1 MLPADSNYMLYRLTW
16 NHERNKYDKKPC
28 GLSGEPLM
36 EGQPIPTAA
45 RTGIMVAPGTA
56 LGYWLRDGA
65 GLFFIDLDDCFD
77 PATGTFTPE
86 AARLAAPFL
95 EAGCYYEP
103 SSSGRGAHI
112 IGRYAGPLPPH
123 CNRRPSVH
131 DFEFYTR
138 DRGIALNEAQSA
150 GDATVDA
157 TPLLH
162 AMLPEFFPPR
172 ITQELLEVGERRP
185 EWRGPEDDDE
195 LIRRACAARGSV
207 KQAFG
212 HATSFTDLWNGN
224 CEHNSESDM
233 ALASHLAFW
242 TGCDVDRIERLMW
255 RSGLV
260 RDKWKQHRTYLRD
273 ITIQHA
279 CATTVAVYREPERV
293 GTLAA
298 IAGEPGTV
306 DYYQLVDEA
315 IATINNSGTFKEL
328 MESVVP
334 TLPGKQ
340 FPPAHAQRVVQALS
354 KRLELFDAKL
364 PIASVR
370 QLVSPPVVA
379 GGVTSDQPPVWFAPF
394 CYVRRSETFYNVATG
409 VHFTADNF
417 RMEFQRYMPL
427 RPNGTRE
434 DPVQF
439 ARERWN
445 IVTVDDTMYRPDCDT
460 YFDWSGKQ
468 YANEYL
474 PSSLPAPAAASEE
487 AARCIQ
493 AFQNHL
499 YLLCNYRDE
508 LYLKLL
514 MWLAYNAQHPGRK
527 IRWSPI
533 IKGVPG
539 DGKSIV
545 SDLMRA
551 VLGMRN
557 VKMTSI
563 SSLSNSG
570 GFTDWAAGAAVNFIE
585 EIHLTGKER
594 HKLFNAMKTYIA
606 DNFIDLNRKGRAAS
620 VEPLFNVTNHW
631 ANTNYGDALPI
642 DDGDRRWCVVF
653 TPYNTIHEA
662 VVAKGLAS
670 VDQLVTHFKTLG
682 ASMRNE
688 AGAWRA
694 WMISIDT
701 SSFDPDGRAPETS
714 EKLSM
719 KLMSQDMLDQAVIDV
734 LESGGIGITK
744 DVFCSKAVMGMVEV
758 KLGEK
763 PATKSWNT
771 LLTRLG
777 YQQHE
782 KMVWW
787 AGTSQRIWLKKPM
800 ELEKIKEILDKT
812 AIHLK

>member
-1 MLPADSNYMLYRLTW
+1 MLPNDSNYMLYRLRW
-16 NHERNKYDKKPC
+16 NQEKNKYDKYPC
-28 GLSGEPLM
+28 ALDGSSLL

-45 RTGIMVAPGTA
+45 RGAITPAPGTA
-56 LGYWLRDGA
+56 LGYWLTEQV
-65 GLFFIDLDDCFD
+65 GLFFIDLDECFTAD
-77 PATGTFTPE
+77 GNFTPE

-95 EAGCYYEP
+95 SAGCYYEP

-112 IGRYAGPLPPH
+112 IGRYSGPLPPH

-131 DFEFYTR
+131 KFEFYTR
-138 DRGIALNEAQSA
+138 DRGIVLNEVQSA

-157 TPLLH
+157 TGLLL

-172 ITQELLEVGERRP
+172 VTQELRGVGERRP

-195 LIRRACAARGSV
+195 LIRRACAARGSI

-242 TGCDVDRIERLMW
+242 TGCDVDRIERLML

-279 CATTVAVYREPERV
+279 CATTASVYREPERA
-293 GTLAA
+293 GSLAA
-298 IAGEPGTV
+298 MVGST
-306 DYYQLVDEA
+306 DHYQLVDEA

-334 TLPGKQ
+334 ALPAKQ

-370 QLVSPPVVA
+370 QLVNPPVVA
-379 GGVTSDQPPVWFAPF
+379 TGELADQPPAWFAPF
-394 CYVRRSETFYNVATG
+394 CYVRRSETFYNVNTG
-409 VHFTADNF
+409 IHFTSDNF
-417 RMEFQRYMPL
+417 RMEFSRYMPM

-445 IVTVDDTMYRPDCDT
+445 IVTVDDTMYRPDCEP

-468 YANEYL
+468 YANEFL
-474 PSSLPAPAAASEE
+474 SASLPVPTVPSDE
-487 AARCIQ
+487 AGRCIQ

-508 LYLKLL
+508 LYINLL
-514 MWLAYNAQHPGRK
+514 MWLAHNVQNPGRK
-527 IRWSPI
+527 IRWAPI

-545 SDLMRA
+545 SNLMRA
-551 VLGMRN
+551 AIGIRN

-570 GFTDWAAGAAVNFIE
+570 GFTDWATGAAVNFIE

-594 HKLFNAMKTYIA
+594 YKVFNAIKPYIT
-606 DNFIDLNRKGRAAS
+606 DDFIDINRKGRAAS
-620 VEPLFNVTNHW
+620 PEPLYNVTNHW
-631 ANTNYGDALPI
+631 ANTNYGDALPV
-642 DDGDRRWCVVF
+642 DDGDRRWCVIF
-653 TPYNTIHEA
+653 TPFDTIHEA

-670 VDQLVTHFKTLG
+670 VDELVAHFKALA
-682 ASMRNE
+682 ASMRKE
-688 AGAWRA
+688 PGAWRA
-694 WMISIDT
+694 WMMGIDT
-701 SSFDPDGRAPETS
+701 SSFDPDRRAPETH

-734 LESGGIGITK
+734 LEQGGIGITK

-758 KLGEK
+758 KLGER

-777 YQQHE
+777 YQQHQ
-782 KMVWW
+782 KMIWW
-787 AGTSQRIWLKKPM
+787 AGASQRIWSKKPL